1 MSLDLNAATARL
13 AREMGNSETAI
24 ADALVAATALLHS
37 AALSGRAFED
47 APVLRSQTALLHL
60 NKMVCSL
67 VEARGEAIRVH
78 GQLIEIGKEMGAT
91 EVPWCPDKKASAA
104 DDRQAA

>member
-37 AALSGRAFED
+37 AALSGRAFGD
-47 APVLRSQTALLHL
+47 APAARSQATLLHL
-60 NKMVCSL
+60 NKMINSL
-67 VEARGEAIRVH
+67 VDARGEAMRVH
-78 GQLIEIGKEMGAT
+78 GQLIDIGKEMGAT